1 MKGFVQLKD
10 GMVFIRAVQSNQ
22 LSFCGVDVKTII
34 DLSDGLYH
42 DSPTYCA
49 SPDLTTEEELVQHLE
64 QMTWM
69 PGAYI
74 LMFNRDKGTPCTDM
88 ASAHNTGSDAWEW
101 EGPVQGPYTRK
112 MTSLVPGYWQKNWE
126 QNMRDDGTVSQQAW
140 EKFVADYFPCKATVA
155 ILLASMPMTD
165 PTRAHIQAFWN
176 KHFCPRRQPT
186 FQPTALSGYQPS
198 TPRFSVR
205 SQPEFSNRAEQTEN
219 AQRSARSNAK
229 RNRRGSTPPSE

>member
-1 MKGFVQLKD
+1 MKGFLQIKN
-10 GMVFIRAVQSNQ
+10 GMIFVRAGQSNQ
-22 LSFCGVDVKTII
+22 LSLCGVDTKTIRE
-34 DLSDGLYH
+34 LSDGLYH
-42 DSPTYCA
+42 DAPTCFA
-49 SPDLTTEEELVQHLE
+49 SPDLTTEEEHVQHLE
-64 QMTWM
+64 KMTWM

-74 LMFNRDKGTPCTDM
+74 LTFNRNKATPSTEL
-88 ASAHNTGSDAWEW
+88 ASAGNTGSDAWEW
-101 EGPVQGPYTRK
+101 QGPVQGPYTRK

-140 EKFVADYFPCKATVA
+140 EKFVADYFPSKETVA
-155 ILLASMPMTD
+155 ILLASMPTTD

-186 FQPTALSGYQPS
+186 FAPTALSGYQPS

-205 SQPEFSNRAEQTEN
+205 NSPEFSNRAEQSEK